1 LTKERTVKP
10 LPIVVLLVWILGPLP
25 VWAHGTGI
33 HVLGTVA
40 EITADHLS
48 VRVPNGDTVTVT
60 INATTRYR
68 TKKGTTPKPQVG
80 DRVVIEA
87 AKDNDALT
95 AVEVQFN
102 PPPAAGASTKSPSAK

>member
-1 LTKERTVKP
+1 MKP
-10 LPIVVLLVWILGPLP
+10 LPIVAVLVLILSPLLI
-25 VWAHGTGI
+25 WAHGTGI

-48 VRVPNGDTVTVT
+48 IRVPNGDTVTVT
-60 INATTRYR
+60 VNAKTRYR

-87 AKDNDALT
+87 AKDNGTLT

-102 PPPAAGASTKSPSAK
+102 PPPAAGASTKLPPAK